1 MNRKSIGI
9 DTKKMVSLGLLLL
22 WGCTY
27 GDTDL
32 YNLQR
37 GKVRIALDWGGAAVP
52 DSAAF
57 YFYPPGQNTPL
68 VRMSAGSGFE
78 GTLAAGTYQVVVTNT
93 DYSRLTVQTTKG
105 YNQAFAYAD
114 AATGYSGPF
123 DTRAVE
129 PALIE
134 SPQNLYGT
142 GLAEVTVEK
151 KGATHIAYPQPLVY
165 PVRLNIIVEGPVTVS
180 EIEGMLS
187 GVSSS
192 VHIPTG
198 KADFSE
204 DAAILFP
211 LEKQGSGQFRSSAAT
226 FGLRPQRGNDKQQP
240 NRLTLFIRM
249 PDQSVFTTE
258 LDITDL
264 IEEAVG
270 NVITGTITATIELEL
285 TVDPSKPGGFNLA
298 LVGWHT
304 GTGSAGEEE

>member
-1 MNRKSIGI
+1 MRSIGI

-37 GKVRIALDWGGAAVP
+37 GKVRIALDWGELAVP

-57 YFYPPGQNTPL
+57 YFYPSGQNAPL

-78 GTLAAGTYQVVVTNT
+78 GTLDADTYQVVVTNI
-93 DYSRLTVQTTKG
+93 DYSRLTVQTTQG
-105 YNQAFAYAD
+105 YNQVFAYAD
-114 AATGYSGPF
+114 AATGYNGYF
-123 DTRAVE
+123 DTRAAE

-142 GLAEVTVEK
+142 GLTEVTVGK
-151 KGATHIAYPQPLVY
+151 TGAVHIAYPQPLVY
-165 PVRLNIIVEGPVTVS
+165 PVQLDVIVEGAVAVS
-180 EIEGMLS
+180 EIEGVLS

-192 VHIPTG
+192 IHIPTG

-211 LEKQGSGQFRSSAAT
+211 LEKQGSGQFRSSATT
-226 FGLRPQRGNDKQQP
+226 FGLRPQKGNSEPQS
-240 NRLTLFIRM
+240 NRLSLYIEM
-249 PDQSVFTTE
+249 PDQSVFTSE

-270 NVITGTITATIELEL
+270 SVITGTITAAIELEL
-285 TVDPSKPGGFNLA
+285 TVDPSKPGGFNLE